1 MSRLGQITL
10 VTGGARSGKS
20 QFAESFFSEH
30 EQICYIATS
39 GTSQDDETRQ
49 RILLHQNQRP
59 STWQT
64 HEAYLD
70 LAEFLTGNSAA
81 AYLLDCAT
89 MLTTNYC
96 YYLLKQRFGEDYQ
109 EIDRQLQHFSQQE
122 KADLETE
129 ILAEWQKIVAAARNL
144 SSDLV
149 IVTNEVGLG
158 IVPEDAFT
166 RWFRDV
172 FGRVNQFLG
181 KEADEA
187 FLVIA
192 GIPMKLK

>member
-1 MSRLGQITL
+1 MGQITL

-20 QFAESFFSEH
+20 QFAESFFG
-30 EQICYIATS
+30 EQEKICYIATN
-39 GTSQDDETRQ
+39 GAGQDEETRR

-59 STWQT
+59 RSWQT
-64 HEAYLD
+64 HEAYLN
-70 LAEFLTGNSAA
+70 LPEFLADNQAA

-96 YYLLKQRFGEDYQ
+96 YHLLKQRFGAGYQ
-109 EIDRQLQHFSQQE
+109 EIDHQLQQFSEQE
-122 KADLETE
+122 KAELEAE
-129 ILAEWQKIVAAARNL
+129 ILAEWQQIITTAHDISA
-144 SSDLV
+144 DLV

-192 GIPMKLK
+192 GIPVKLK

>member
-1 MSRLGQITL
+1 MGQITL
-10 VTGGARSGKS
+10 ITGGARSGKS
-20 QFAESFFSEH
+20 QFAESFFSEQ
-30 EQICYIATS
+30 EQICYIATN
-39 GTSQDDETRQ
+39 GAGQDEETRR
-49 RILLHQNQRP
+49 RILLHQNQRS

-64 HEAYLD
+64 HEAYLE
-70 LAEFLTGNSAA
+70 LAEFLVNNSAA

-96 YYLLKQRFGEDYQ
+96 YHLLKQRFGEDYQ
-109 EIDRQLQHFSQQE
+109 EIDRQLQQFSEQE
-122 KADLETE
+122 KANLERE
-129 ILAEWQKIVAAARNL
+129 ILAEWQKIIAAAHNIA
-144 SSDLV
+144 SDLV

-187 FLVIA
+187 FLVVA